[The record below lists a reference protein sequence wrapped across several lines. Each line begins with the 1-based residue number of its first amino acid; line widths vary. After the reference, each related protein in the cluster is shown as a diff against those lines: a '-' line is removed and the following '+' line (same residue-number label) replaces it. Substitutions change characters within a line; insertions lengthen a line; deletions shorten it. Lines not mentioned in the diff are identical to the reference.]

1 MFFSKDTFSVKKVL
15 RLNIYNYID
24 NPRPKL
30 DFVFESKL
38 KKIELWTVKEQSS
51 AFKEFAYLHSVLH

>member
-38 KKIELWTVKEQSS
+38 KKIEL
-51 AFKEFAYLHSVLH
+51 